1 MFLERVIV
9 SDARAAMSFSLDRV
23 IDVPSQVGDKIPKS
37 AFREEE
43 GLSTKFPFNV
53 LMDNGV
59 GELDLLPIAPVGL
72 PIVKVSTNQVV
83 NIPFHGEVRANGS
96 RGMSNSWGFNSRDL
110 GDALGDVAVE

>member
-1 MFLERVIV
+1 MFFERVIV
-9 SDARAAMSFSLDRV
+9 PDAPAAISSSLDRV
-23 IDVPSQVGDKIPKS
+23 IDVPSQVGDKVPKS

-43 GLSTKFPFNV
+43 GLSTELPFNI

-59 GELDLLPIAPVGL
+59 GEPDSPPIAPVGL

-83 NIPFHGEVRANGS
+83 DIPFHGEVRANGS
-96 RGMSNSWGFNSRDL
+96 RGMSNSWDFNSRDL